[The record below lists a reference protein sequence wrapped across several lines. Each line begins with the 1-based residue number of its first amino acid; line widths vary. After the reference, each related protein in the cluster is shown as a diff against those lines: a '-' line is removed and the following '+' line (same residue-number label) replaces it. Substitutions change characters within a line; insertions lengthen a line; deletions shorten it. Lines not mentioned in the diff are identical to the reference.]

1 MRKTLVAAIAV
12 ALFALTIAYR
22 VLTLGG
28 PLGGFENDQFV
39 TLSQAQQI
47 VMGDWPV
54 RDFVELGMPLTV
66 MLSALGQTLF
76 GHTLFAE
83 AVTMSA
89 LLGICAAMLFLLSW
103 RASGS
108 IVIALVVALVQIA
121 MAPRFY
127 NFPKLLAYA
136 FAIPAFWWYLD
147 RPSRPRLAA
156 IAGAG

>member
-1 MRKTLVAAIAV
+1 MRKTRVAAIAV
-12 ALFALTIAYR
+12 ALFGLTVAYR
-22 VLTLGG
+22 LLTLGG
-28 PLGGFENDQFV
+28 LLGGFENDQFV

-54 RDFVELGMPLTV
+54 RDFLAFGMPLTV
-66 MLSALGQTLF
+66 MLSALGQALF

-83 AVTMSA
+83 ALTTAS
-89 LLGICAAMLFLLSW
+89 LLGLCTAMLFMLSW

-108 IVIALVVALVQIA
+108 VVIALLVALVQIA

-136 FAIPAFWWYLD
+136 LAIPAFWWYLD
-147 RPSRPRLAA
+147 RPSPQRLV
-156 IAGAG
+156 